1 MGLAALR
8 NAGVSAGAVT
18 GFLAAKA
25 GLAEKG
31 ELLSPPALLDRVRR
45 GGGVGVLWRA
55 LQDAGK
61 RGPVRVLPE
70 EMSALQH
77 AKNG

>member
-1 MGLAALR
+1 MHTFQPCPIDVFESNPFTMLSKDWAVLT
-8 NAGVSAGAVT
+8 AGD
-18 GFLAAKA
+18 
-25 GLAEKG
+25 EKKTN
-31 ELLSPPALLDRVRR
+31 SMTISW
-45 GGGVGVLWRA
+45 GGVGVLWRA